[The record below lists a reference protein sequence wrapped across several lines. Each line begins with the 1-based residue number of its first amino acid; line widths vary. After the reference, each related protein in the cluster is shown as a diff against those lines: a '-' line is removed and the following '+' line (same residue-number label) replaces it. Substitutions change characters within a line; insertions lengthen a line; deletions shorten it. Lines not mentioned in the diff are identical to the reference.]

1 VRVDT
6 LTLTATPIPRTLQF
20 SLMGARDLSLIQ
32 TPPPNRYP
40 INTEIHSFDEE
51 YIRTAIMRELERGGQ
66 VFFVHHRVENIEK
79 TGALIQA
86 LVPTA
91 KMAIAHG
98 QMDGEKLEEVLL
110 GFIEGVYDILV
121 STKIVENGLDI
132 PNANTIIIN
141 NAHQYGLSELY
152 QLRGRVGR
160 SNKKAYCCMIV
171 PSKSILTSDAQRR
184 LNAIEEFA
192 EVGSGFQ
199 LAMRDLDIRGA
210 GNILGGEQSG
220 FISEIGYDMYQRIL
234 DEAITELK
242 EEEFSS
248 AFAPPAASTI
258 SAASVTPEVSTAPI
272 AITPIK
278 EWQFDS
284 DLELLIPD
292 SYVSNITERLSLYK
306 ELNALDTDEELN
318 NFRTAIEDRF
328 GAVPHAT
335 EDLLKTIVLRRLSK
349 KIGWEKVAL
358 KGSTMTA
365 TFGYTSDTNYYQS
378 EMFTKILSYINKY
391 PKTSTL
397 KEKGEKLTIVIK
409 GIETVEDAVAA
420 AQEIAG

>member
-1 VRVDT
+1 
-6 LTLTATPIPRTLQF
+6 
-20 SLMGARDLSLIQ
+20 MGARDLSLIQ
-32 TPPPNRYP
+32 TPPPDRYP
-40 INTEIHSFDEE
+40 IDTEIHYFDED

-66 VFFVHHRVENIEK
+66 VFFVHHRVENIDK
-79 TGALIQA
+79 TGALVQA

-91 KMAIAHG
+91 KIGIAHG
-98 QMDGEKLEEVLL
+98 QMEGEKLEEILL

-141 NAHQYGLSELY
+141 NAHQYGISELY

-160 SNKKAYCCMIV
+160 SNKKAYCYMLV
-171 PSKSILTSDAQRR
+171 PSKSTLTSEAQRR

-199 LAMRDLDIRGA
+199 VAMRDLDIRGA

-234 DEAITELK
+234 DEAMTELK
-242 EEEFSS
+242 EE
-248 AFAPPAASTI
+248 AQADTQNVG
-258 SAASVTPEVSTAPI
+258 SAAVTPVR
-272 AITPIK
+272 

-292 SYVSNITERLSLYK
+292 SYVSSITERLSLYK
-306 ELNALDTDEELN
+306 ELNALDTDRELN
-318 NFRTAIEDRF
+318 DFKAAVEDRF
-328 GAVPHAT
+328 GAMPSAT
-335 EDLLKTIVLRRLSK
+335 EDLLRTIVLRRLSR
-349 KIGWEKVAL
+349 KIGWEKIAL
-358 KGSTMTA
+358 KGGVMTA
-365 TFGYTSDTNYYQS
+365 TFGALGANYYQS
-378 EMFTKILSYINKY
+378 EMFTKVLDCINKR
-391 PKTSTL
+391 PKVCAL

-409 GIETVEDAVAA
+409 GVETVEDAVAA
-420 AQEIAG
+420 ASEIIA